1 LDALADLFGGEEI
14 SRLHSRGFIVLLKQL
29 AIRHDLAV
37 LLIAH
42 PSLAGMNTGTGLS
55 GSTDWHN
62 GPRAR
67 LYFEQAKDKGD
78 KTVDDDARTLTVKKI
93 QYARSG
99 TVFRLRRRN
108 GVFAYE
114 SKEGGDSPFDWA
126 ASAAKAEIVFLA
138 LLRSYEEQGRRVS
151 PNPSANYAPTMFE
164 REDDAEGI
172 TKIAFASAMGKLLK
186 ANRIHV
192 ERVGPRSR
200 QREKLTLG
208 PAPEVVQ

>member
-1 LDALADLFGGEEI
+1 LDALADLFGGDEI
-14 SRLHSRGFIVLLKQL
+14 SRRHSRGFIVLLKQL
-29 AIRHDLAV
+29 ATRHDLAV

-42 PSLAGMNTGTGLS
+42 PSLTGMNTGTGLS

-67 LYFEQAKDKGD
+67 LYFEQAKDKDD
-78 KTVDDDARTLTVKKI
+78 KTIDDARTLTVKKI
-93 QYARSG
+93 QYARAG
-99 TVFRLRRRN
+99 TVFRLRRRD
-108 GVFAYE
+108 GVFVYE
-114 SKEGGDSPFDWA
+114 GKEGGSSFDRA
-126 ASAAKAEIVFLA
+126 ASAAKSETVFLA
-138 LLRSYEEQGRRVS
+138 LLRAYEEQGRRVS
-151 PNPSANYAPTMFE
+151 PNPGANYAPTMFE
-164 REDDAEGI
+164 REDDAQGI